1 MVQLT
6 ILKPRQYCVVVGALG
21 KDGRPQLGHRELR
34 CGPLTFFL
42 QPGWCI
48 YSSHDVHTMCVVLL
62 ERLV

>member
-6 ILKPRQYCVVVGALG
+6 VLKQRQYCVVVDAVG

-42 QPGWCI
+42 QPGGPVRVC
-48 YSSHDVHTMCVVLL
+48 M
-62 ERLV
+62 